1 MGNKPLIV
9 SLSGGKDSTAMLI
22 KMLEYGEPISEVVY
36 CDTTVEFPQM
46 YEHLNLLERNTGINI
61 VHLQD
66 NHTYEYYLSEHVRTK
81 GKLKGAKGY
90 GFSGFGSRW
99 CTNLLKKDVFN
110 RYVKDKYGS
119 INNVTICIGI
129 AIDEPKRIKT
139 ELVAK
144 KLVRYPL
151 VEYGITEDAALKI
164 CLDRG
169 YNWGGLY
176 NKFKRVSC
184 WCCPLQSL
192 SDLRILYTDFPEL
205 WAKLKE
211 FQKLSIH
218 PFRTDYTLEGLEY
231 LFNLNINFAHK

>member
-90 GFSGFGSRW
+90 GFSGFGS
-99 CTNLLKKDVFN
+99 